1 MGLISSSIPNMING
15 VSQQPSALRLASQA
29 EQVINCLSSPVEG
42 LTKRPP
48 FNHISKLINGS
59 VGTGKPFVK
68 VVDRD
73 GNIQY
78 LIVIRDGAIDVFD
91 LNGNVQTVTAPNGTD
106 YLNIANTADA
116 SEQFRIASVAD
127 YTFILNREK
136 VVTMDHPGTYTQ
148 NDGATPVGAGTIIT
162 VTSNN
167 HGLETGVKIQIDFET
182 GTTPDG
188 TYTATKV
195 DNNTFTLVGATSLNT
210 SGNAR
215 FNELSPD
222 VSRKGIV
229 FIKAADYATTYTV
242 KIKSADGTTTL
253 ATATYATASPGGTV
267 PNSNTIATDLKNDL
281 ATALPTG
288 WTFTVD
294 QYILRIEKNDDTD
307 FILEST
313 DSKAGTYTKAIRGA
327 IDTINDLP
335 TLCENNFI
343 VKVQGTKTT
352 KLDDYYV
359 KFETSNGTAFGFG
372 IWRETV
378 GPLEP
383 FKFNKSTMP
392 HVLVRDAATGT
403 FKFEEFDYS
412 PRIAGD
418 LTTAPTPTFVGT
430 VLNNINTFRNR
441 LVFLADENVIMS
453 AADSYDRFFPETVQT
468 IVDSDPIDLVTGG
481 TEIHFLTSSLAFA
494 NTLLLFSRHGQFRL
508 DAGAVGIGGA
518 LTPQTATI
526 TAITTY
532 ETEPNVDPIA
542 VGRTVYFSIPK
553 GEFSGLRDFYL
564 EDVTG
569 AVPVSEEVSSAVP
582 RYLPKNIV
590 SLVSSAS
597 EETII
602 AISKDE
608 PKRVYFYKFFYE
620 EDEKLQSSWSFWEV
634 KGAKTVLG
642 ASIIDSDV
650 YFVIQYADGV
660 YLEKCSLRPES
671 VDPGSNLEVLLDR
684 KVDETKCHINV
695 INQGGAG
702 VQSIISLPYPT
713 STTGIQVVVG
723 RDVSGNTIQHGQ
735 VITASSES
743 QTGATQSGFAGNGTM
758 TVLGDLSNAKF
769 FVGELYD
776 MLYEFS
782 TPYLKEQPAGGGVSV
797 IAGPRLQIRTWTFVF
812 DDTSA
817 FKVKVSP
824 RGRSSFTYPYNGFI
838 IGQNPPALGQA
849 PFLTGKFK
857 VPVMAQ
863 NNDTKVEILSDSPL
877 PCRIQSAEW
886 EGWLHSRAR
895 RI

>member
-1 MGLISSSIPNMING
+1 MALITSAIPNMING

-29 EQVINCLSSPVEG
+29 ESVINCLSSPVEG

-48 FNHISKLINGS
+48 LQHIKKLISGTA
-59 VGTGKPFVK
+59 GTGKPFVK
-68 VVDRD
+68 AVDRD
-73 GNIQY
+73 GTIQY
-78 LIVIRDGAIDVFD
+78 LIMIRDGAIDVFNLD
-91 LNGNVQTVTAPNGTD
+91 GTSQTLTTPNGTN
-106 YLNIANTADA
+106 YLDIANNADP
-116 SEQFRIASVAD
+116 SEKFRIASVAD

-136 VVTMDHPGTYTQ
+136 VVTMDHAGTYAQ
-148 NDGATPVGAGTIIT
+148 SGTTIT

-167 HGLETGVKIQIDFET
+167 HGVTNGSKIQIDFET
-182 GTTPDG
+182 GSSVDG
-188 TYTATKV
+188 TYTVTVV
-195 DNNTFTLVGATSLNT
+195 DANTFTLVGASASTT
-210 SGNAR
+210 GNCR

-229 FIKAADYATTYTV
+229 FIKAADYATTYEV
-242 KIKSADGTTTL
+242 KIKSADGTSTL
-253 ATATYATASPGGTV
+253 ATASFTTASAGGAV
-267 PNSNTIATDLKNDL
+267 PNSSTIASDLRNDL
-281 ATALPTG
+281 ASALPSG
-288 WTFTVD
+288 WTFTQD
-294 QYILRIEKNDDTD
+294 QYIIRIERNDDTD
-307 FILEST
+307 FILESS

-343 VKVQGTKTT
+343 VRVQGTKTT
-352 KLDDYYV
+352 RLDDYYV

-383 FKFNKSTMP
+383 FKFNTSTMP

-403 FKFEEFDYS
+403 FEFKEFDYS

-532 ETEPNVDPIA
+532 ETQPNVDPIA

-569 AVPVSEEVSSAVP
+569 AVPVSEEVSSSVP

-608 PKRVYFYKFFYE
+608 PKRIYFYKFFYE

-642 ASIIDSDV
+642 STIIDSDV
-650 YFVIQYADGV
+650 FFIMEYTDGV
-660 YLEKCSLRPES
+660 YLEKCSLRPEAT
-671 VDPGSNLEVLLDR
+671 DLNSNLEIKLDR
-684 KVDETKCHINV
+684 KVDETQCHVNV

-713 STTGIQVVVG
+713 ATTGIQAVVG

-735 VITASSES
+735 VLTASSETL
-743 QTGATQSGFAGNGTM
+743 TGATQSGFSGNGTM

-776 MLYEFS
+776 MTYEFS
-782 TPYLKEQPAGGGVSV
+782 TPYLKEQPSGGGVAV
-797 IAGPRLQIRTWTFVF
+797 IAAPRLQIRTWMFVF
-812 DDTSA
+812 DNTSA

-824 RGRSSFTYPYNGFI
+824 RGRSSFTYPYNGFV

>member
-48 FNHISKLINGS
+48 FQHIAKLINGS

-148 NDGATPVGAGTIIT
+148 NDGATPPGVGTIIT

-182 GTTPDG
+182 GTGVDD
-188 TYTATKV
+188 TYEATKV
-195 DNNTFTLVGATSLNT
+195 DNNTFTLVGATQLDT
-210 SGNAR
+210 SGNCR
-215 FNELSPD
+215 FNELSTD

-229 FIKAADYATTYTV
+229 FIKAADYSTRYEV
-242 KIKSADGTTTL
+242 KIKDATGTTTL
-253 ATATYATASPGGTV
+253 ATATHQTASPGGTV
-267 PNSNTIATDLKNDL
+267 PNSGTIASDLTNQL
-281 ATALPTG
+281 LSQLPSG

-294 QYILRIEKNDDTD
+294 QYILRIERADDTD

-412 PRIAGD
+412 MYI
-418 LTTAPTPTFVGT
+418 
-430 VLNNINTFRNR
+430 
-441 LVFLADENVIMS
+441 
-453 AADSYDRFFPETVQT
+453 
-468 IVDSDPIDLVTGG
+468 
-481 TEIHFLTSSLAFA
+481 
-494 NTLLLFSRHGQFRL
+494 LL
-508 DAGAVGIGGA
+508 
-518 LTPQTATI
+518 
-526 TAITTY
+526 
-532 ETEPNVDPIA
+532 
-542 VGRTVYFSIPK
+542 
-553 GEFSGLRDFYL
+553 
-564 EDVTG
+564 
-569 AVPVSEEVSSAVP
+569 
-582 RYLPKNIV
+582 
-590 SLVSSAS
+590 
-597 EETII
+597 
-602 AISKDE
+602 
-608 PKRVYFYKFFYE
+608 
-620 EDEKLQSSWSFWEV
+620 
-634 KGAKTVLG
+634 
-642 ASIIDSDV
+642 
-650 YFVIQYADGV
+650 
-660 YLEKCSLRPES
+660 
-671 VDPGSNLEVLLDR
+671 
-684 KVDETKCHINV
+684 
-695 INQGGAG
+695 
-702 VQSIISLPYPT
+702 
-713 STTGIQVVVG
+713 
-723 RDVSGNTIQHGQ
+723 
-735 VITASSES
+735 
-743 QTGATQSGFAGNGTM
+743 
-758 TVLGDLSNAKF
+758 
-769 FVGELYD
+769 
-776 MLYEFS
+776 
-782 TPYLKEQPAGGGVSV
+782 
-797 IAGPRLQIRTWTFVF
+797 
-812 DDTSA
+812 
-817 FKVKVSP
+817 
-824 RGRSSFTYPYNGFI
+824 
-838 IGQNPPALGQA
+838 
-849 PFLTGKFK
+849 
-857 VPVMAQ
+857 
-863 NNDTKVEILSDSPL
+863 
-877 PCRIQSAEW
+877 
-886 EGWLHSRAR
+886 
-895 RI
+895 